1 MFAAKTM
8 LTPMQGIGAAS
19 ILACDVGSSG
29 VTVVSRSRGW
39 QAGMLAA
46 PVTALICNRTSTSC
60 VLTNVKNCKI
70 STIDVKTLGIGD
82 RIFDIDVICITRI
95 RDLMS
100 LIKVIIYAMIFVLS
114 LLLMG
119 RFFF

>member
-1 MFAAKTM
+1 
-8 LTPMQGIGAAS
+8 
-19 ILACDVGSSG
+19 
-29 VTVVSRSRGW
+29 
-39 QAGMLAA
+39 
-46 PVTALICNRTSTSC
+46 
-60 VLTNVKNCKI
+60 
-70 STIDVKTLGIGD
+70 LGIGD
-82 RIFDIDVICITRI
+82 RIFDIDLRI